1 MNLKLSVRKEATIQN
16 RLAVKHNKGALL
28 WPRINTDDNAVQ
40 FFRLPL
46 CGLPLISL
54 LAAAL

>member
-1 MNLKLSVRKEATIQN
+1 
-16 RLAVKHNKGALL
+16 LL